1 MQAVRINFFRGF
13 RYILILM
20 SLHSCSFING
30 ISYMMLVYFRFSL
43 AWWAYTFPMTSAS
56 ISTIRYATKVKNP
69 FTQSMSIALSSIS
82 TVIVVTL
89 ILLTIFHGL
98 VLRDLFPNDMS
109 ITVAEQL
116 SNTSGKQTGDI
127 EECLSGDG
135 DDV

>member
-1 MQAVRINFFRGF
+1 
-13 RYILILM
+13 
-20 SLHSCSFING
+20 
-30 ISYMMLVYFRFSL
+30 
-43 AWWAYTFPMTSAS
+43 MTSAS